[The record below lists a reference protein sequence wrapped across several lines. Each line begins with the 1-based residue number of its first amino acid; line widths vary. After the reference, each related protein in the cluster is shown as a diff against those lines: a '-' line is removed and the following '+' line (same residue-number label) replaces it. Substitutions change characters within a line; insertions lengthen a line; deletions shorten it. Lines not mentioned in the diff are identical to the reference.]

1 MGSFLERIS
10 KGEILLGDGALGTML
25 IQRGLKAGECPESWN
40 IDRPEA
46 LADIADLYVNA
57 GSDIVSTN
65 TFGGHPLKLAQYS
78 LEDKTE
84 EINKAGVR
92 TVGKAAE
99 GRAFVAASCGSS
111 GKLLQPYGDTDP
123 EIITKGYNRQIA
135 ALLEEGVDIIYFE
148 TMIDLSEAI
157 LGVKAAK
164 SIAPDIPV
172 CATMTF
178 DFTPRGFF
186 TVMGNS
192 IEQAAREL
200 ENAGADVVG
209 SNCGN
214 GIENMVKIAAEFKK
228 HSGLPILIQSNAGLP
243 IVKGDDLEYPESPD
257 IMSQGIRRMLDMG
270 ISIVGG
276 CCGTTPE
283 HIAAFRNVIDNYKRS
298 A

>member
-1 MGSFLERIS
+1 VNSFLERIS

-25 IQRGLKAGECPESWN
+25 IQRGLKAGECPETWN
-40 IDRPEA
+40 IEKPET
-46 LADIADLYVNA
+46 LADIAALYVNA
-57 GSDIVSTN
+57 GSDIISTN

-78 LEDKTE
+78 LEDKME

-92 TVGKAAE
+92 AARKAVEGKAY
-99 GRAFVAASCGSS
+99 VAASCGSS

-123 EIITKGYNRQIA
+123 EIITEGYNRQLA
-135 ALLEEGVDIIYFE
+135 ALVEEGVDIIYFE

-178 DFTPRGFF
+178 DYTPRGFF

-228 HSGLPILIQSNAGLP
+228 HSGLPVLIQSNAGLP
-243 IVKGDDLEYPESPD
+243 IVRGDDLEYPESPD
-257 IMSQGIRRMLDMG
+257 FMSEEIKKMLDIG
-270 ISIVGG
+270 INIIGG

-283 HIAAFRNVIDNYKRS
+283 HIAAFRNVIDNYKRQI
-298 A
+298 